1 MCDPWKEGILRT
13 ESGRGSR
20 VYIVEVSSLKYNCSQ
35 SNTIVIV
42 WANLNSRSGLVP
54 IFVNYNRLAFPRR
67 QIGVHGQ
74 RGGGLSGLSRRDWC
88 EETAILFFP
97 IGILNFS
104 HGKNDSKPS
113 SESTPVHS
121 ITWV

>member
-35 SNTIVIV
+35 SNAIVIV

-67 QIGVHGQ
+67 
-74 RGGGLSGLSRRDWC
+74 
-88 EETAILFFP
+88 
-97 IGILNFS
+97 
-104 HGKNDSKPS
+104 
-113 SESTPVHS
+113 
-121 ITWV
+121 